1 MTYSGYSPNTPA
13 TSARILCVDDDP
25 LMGRA
30 LDSMLRAMGFTMRI
44 ADSAYA
50 ALSILRSEPVD
61 LVLTDQQ
68 MPGLSGLDLLRMIR
82 EEGRDTPV
90 ILLTAFGSVEQ
101 AVTALHAGA
110 AHYLTKPVDPEV
122 LQRLIDNILEFQRAR
137 RDVADERRTKL
148 HTGPASYLVGSGP
161 AWQEMMRSIQRVSGT
176 RATVLVE
183 GESGTGKELVARALR
198 DLSDRADQPFVTVN
212 CAALPEGLIESTLFG
227 HERGS
232 FTGATTRS
240 EGAFERAD
248 GGTLLLDEISEMR
261 IDLQAKLLRV
271 LQEQEFERVGG
282 NTPVKVDVRVL
293 ATTNRRLEDCVR
305 DGSFRADLY
314 YRLNVLRIHVPP
326 LRDRRE
332 DIPDLVRHFAAR
344 LAGQLD
350 RPLEAIEPDA
360 LALLQAHDWP
370 GNVRELQH
378 AVERAMVHA
387 DGPRL
392 RASAFR
398 LSTGLATPSWPT
410 AAPVASMP
418 AIRRESA
425 VAPSIP
431 ATVAPGTEVLI
442 LPGLDVSEAE
452 RQLILRALERTNN
465 NRTAAAALL
474 GMHARTLRRKLKEMN
489 AGTPGEDDA

>member
-1 MTYSGYSPNTPA
+1 MSSAATPLMPNAP
-13 TSARILCVDDDP
+13 ARILCVDDDP

-30 LDSMLRAMGFTMRI
+30 LDGMMREMGFEPTI

-50 ALSILRSEPVD
+50 ALSILRSQDID

-90 ILLTAFGSVEQ
+90 ILLTAYGSVEN

-110 AHYLTKPVDPEV
+110 AHYLTKPADPAE
-122 LQRLIDNILEFQRAR
+122 LQRLISDILEFQRAR
-137 RDVADERRTKL
+137 RDVSAEKRLRLLDGST
-148 HTGPASYLVGSGP
+148 SYLVGSGP
-161 AWQEMMRSIQRVSGT
+161 SWQEMMRAISRVAGT
-176 RATVLVE
+176 RATVLIE

-198 DLSDRADQPFVTVN
+198 DLSDRADQPFITVN

-227 HERGS
+227 HERGA
-232 FTGATTRS
+232 FTGAAARS

-282 NTPVKVDVRVL
+282 SSPVKVDVRVL
-293 ATTNRRLEDCVR
+293 ATTNRHLEESVKE
-305 DGSFRADLY
+305 GTFRADLY
-314 YRLNVLRIHVPP
+314 YRLNVLRITVPP
-326 LRDRRE
+326 LRERRE
-332 DIPDLVRHFAAR
+332 DIPDLARFFAAR
-344 LAGQLD
+344 VALGLGRTLD
-350 RPLEAIEPDA
+350 AVQPDV
-360 LALLQAHDWP
+360 LALLQSFDWP

-378 AVERAMVHA
+378 AVERAVVHA
-387 DGPRL
+387 DGARL
-392 RASAFR
+392 RTQDFQLSRANLGLVSGASFAPR
-398 LSTGLATPSWPT
+398 EAP
-410 AAPVASMP
+410 APVSSPASVP
-418 AIRRESA
+418 A
-425 VAPSIP
+425 
-431 ATVAPGTEVLI
+431 GTEILV

-452 RQLILRALERTNN
+452 RQLILRALDRTHN

-474 GMHARTLRRKLKEMN
+474 GMHARTLRRKLKQMTD
-489 AGTPGEDDA
+489 GGLLPEDDD

>member
-1 MTYSGYSPNTPA
+1 MSPA
-13 TSARILCVDDDP
+13 TTPLMPNAPARILCVDDDP

-30 LDSMLRAMGFTMRI
+30 LDGMMREMGFEPTI

-50 ALSILRSEPVD
+50 ALSILRSQDID

-90 ILLTAFGSVEQ
+90 ILLTAYGSVEN

-110 AHYLTKPVDPEV
+110 AHYLTKPADPAE
-122 LQRLIDNILEFQRAR
+122 LQRLISDILEFQRAR
-137 RDVADERRTKL
+137 RDVSDEKRSRL
-148 HTGPASYLVGSGP
+148 LDGSASYLVGSGP
-161 AWQEMMRSIQRVSGT
+161 AWQEMMRAISRVAGT
-176 RATVLVE
+176 RATVLIE

-198 DLSDRADQPFVTVN
+198 DLSDRADQPFITVN

-227 HERGS
+227 HERGA
-232 FTGATTRS
+232 FTGAGARS

-282 NTPVKVDVRVL
+282 SSPVKVDVRVL
-293 ATTNRRLEDCVR
+293 ATTNRRLEESVKE
-305 DGSFRADLY
+305 GTFRADLY
-314 YRLNVLRIHVPP
+314 YRLNVLRITVPP
-326 LRDRRE
+326 LRERRE
-332 DIPDLVRHFAAR
+332 DIPDLARFFAAR
-344 LAGQLD
+344 VALGLGRTLD
-350 RPLEAIEPDA
+350 AVQPDV
-360 LALLQAHDWP
+360 LALLQSFDWP

-378 AVERAMVHA
+378 AVERAVVHV
-387 DGPRL
+387 DGARL
-392 RASAFR
+392 RTQDFQLSRANLGLVSGASFPPREA
-398 LSTGLATPSWPT
+398 P
-410 AAPVASMP
+410 APV
-418 AIRRESA
+418 
-425 VAPSIP
+425 SIP
-431 ATVAPGTEVLI
+431 AAAPAGTEILI

-452 RQLILRALERTNN
+452 RQLIMRALERTHN

-474 GMHARTLRRKLKEMN
+474 GMHARTLRRKLKQMTE
-489 AGTPGEDDA
+489 GGLLPEDDD

>member
-1 MTYSGYSPNTPA
+1 MSSAATPLMPNAP
-13 TSARILCVDDDP
+13 ARILCVDDDP

-30 LDSMLRAMGFTMRI
+30 LDGMMREMGFEPTI

-50 ALSILRSEPVD
+50 ALSILRSQDID

-90 ILLTAFGSVEQ
+90 ILLTAYGSVEN

-110 AHYLTKPVDPEV
+110 AHYLTKPADPAE
-122 LQRLIDNILEFQRAR
+122 LQRLISDILEFQRAR
-137 RDVADERRTKL
+137 RDVSDEKRSRL
-148 HTGPASYLVGSGP
+148 LDGSASYLVGSGP
-161 AWQEMMRSIQRVSGT
+161 SWQEMMRAISRVAGT
-176 RATVLVE
+176 RATVLIE

-198 DLSDRADQPFVTVN
+198 DLSDRADQPFITVN

-227 HERGS
+227 HERGA
-232 FTGATTRS
+232 FTGAGARS

-282 NTPVKVDVRVL
+282 SSPVKVDVRVL
-293 ATTNRRLEDCVR
+293 ATTNRRLEESVKE
-305 DGSFRADLY
+305 GTFRADLY
-314 YRLNVLRIHVPP
+314 YRLNVLRITVPP
-326 LRDRRE
+326 LRERRE
-332 DIPDLVRHFAAR
+332 DIPDLARFFAAR
-344 LAGQLD
+344 VALGLGRTLD
-350 RPLEAIEPDA
+350 AVQPDV
-360 LALLQAHDWP
+360 LALLQSFDWP

-378 AVERAMVHA
+378 AVERAVVHV
-387 DGPRL
+387 DGARL
-392 RASAFR
+392 RTQDFQ
-398 LSTGLATPSWPT
+398 LSRANLGLASG
-410 AAPVASMP
+410 ASFAPREAP
-418 AIRRESA
+418 APA
-425 VAPSIP
+425 SIP
-431 ATVAPGTEVLI
+431 ASVPVGTEILI

-452 RQLILRALERTNN
+452 RQLILRALDRTHN

-474 GMHARTLRRKLKEMN
+474 GMHARTLRRKLKQMTD
-489 AGTPGEDDA
+489 GGLLPEDDD